1 MLQPSRVRRWLP
13 ILYSSCMECH
23 LTATTVVDRRAGE
36 KPGGEA
42 SEKTAEHHRP
52 RGSEAYG
59 GDSIVGVE

>member
-1 MLQPSRVRRWLP
+1 
-13 ILYSSCMECH
+13 MECH